1 MSDTPSTSEDSGPS
15 DDEEWKARV
24 RDENAEMESERHE
37 SADPVADA
45 ETPQDLETSSTAD
58 PESGPTDDMPPWPAP
73 EFYDLIT
80 MCASSAMVGLGM
92 AARPGSDAP
101 TVDLPLA
108 RHFIDLL
115 DVLEK
120 KTAGNLEPGEA
131 AALHATL
138 HDLRMQFLQ
147 NEASDATG

>member
-1 MSDTPSTSEDSGPS
+1 MSETPSTSEDSGPS

-24 RDENAEMESERHE
+24 RGENAELESERND
-37 SADPVADA
+37 SAEPVADA
-45 ETPQDLETSSTAD
+45 ETPQDSDTSTTAD
-58 PESGPTDDMPPWPAP
+58 PETDPTADMPPWPAP

-92 AARPGSDAP
+92 ASRPGSDAP

-120 KTAGNLEPGEA
+120 KTAGNLEPKEA
-131 AALHATL
+131 ATLHATL

-147 NEASDATG
+147 KEPSDATG